1 MKTAR
6 ESQYDEEIEGKRR
19 GHPPPTKPQTKAPV
33 QSQLTTIVKHTE
45 PAIRPTGDKPN
56 VKHYKVDLKEHYK
69 VDLKKVT
76 VVHEEE
82 TVYTLEVSLR
92 KEQESEQRHWLHHR
106 LNHMR
111 RECIWEASDLRV
123 VWRSRRPPSQRPSAG
138 HPIVV
143 HKDTQQKKGF

>member
-1 MKTAR
+1 M
-6 ESQYDEEIEGKRR
+6 
-19 GHPPPTKPQTKAPV
+19 
-33 QSQLTTIVKHTE
+33 
-45 PAIRPTGDKPN
+45 
-56 VKHYKVDLKEHYK
+56 
-69 VDLKKVT
+69 
-76 VVHEEE
+76 VHEEE

-92 KEQESEQRHWLHHR
+92 KEQESEQRYWLHHR

-111 RECIWEASDLRV
+111 RELSGKRV